1 MFKRYEKRE
10 NNNGIEKVVHHF
22 LLERTAHLL
31 SQTGTKGP
39 HHNRYMEIFR
49 QSLPKKTDLIM
60 DLRRWRIAGDR
71 LQIALLTKAKAEAF
85 EWASFTG
92 SHGKET

>member
-1 MFKRYEKRE
+1 MCLQS
-10 NNNGIEKVVHHF
+10 VHGN
-22 LLERTAHLL
+22 L
-31 SQTGTKGP
+31 SAVA
-39 HHNRYMEIFR
+39 
-49 QSLPKKTDLIM
+49 PKKTDLII